1 MIDTVKSPVNVLL
14 VEDEQSHLQL
24 IKRRFEGYN
33 SNMNVIAAHSLG
45 EARALSA
52 KVALDVAIVDYNMPD
67 GRGIE
72 LVKDERKKDYPIVLM
87 TSHGDEEL
95 AVEAIKSGAFDY
107 VVKSPEALHNLPRLA
122 ERTIREW
129 TNINLR
135 KQTDK
140 KLKKQYEQLKKINN
154 ELDRFVYSASHDL
167 RAPLLSVLG
176 LINISR
182 TAALDEEQIKHL
194 DLMEGSIK
202 RLDRY
207 ISDIANYSKN
217 NRMGLQINR
226 IDIRKMIN
234 DCINDHKY
242 VAGFEDLRIEVV
254 VDDEVVLYTDEVRLK
269 IILNNLISNAFKYHN
284 TNKLDPFISV
294 RVYISAKNCKI
305 SIVDNGRGIA
315 KDHLNKI
322 FDMFYRAS
330 EYSEGSG
337 LGLYIAKEAVSKLGG
352 QIKVR
357 SVEDTETEFSLM
369 IPNKTILN
377 VSQN

>member
-1 MIDTVKSPVNVLL
+1 MINGIKSPVNVLL
-14 VEDEQSHLQL
+14 VEDEPAHFQL
-24 IKRRFEGYN
+24 IKRRFEGYD
-33 SNMNVIAAHSLG
+33 SNMIIFPAHSLL
-45 EARALSA
+45 EAKKLA
-52 KVALDVAIVDYNMPD
+52 KKVSPDLAIVDYNMPD
-67 GRGIE
+67 GNGIE
-72 LVKDERKKDYPIVLM
+72 LIKNRKENDYPIVMM

-107 VVKSPEALHNLPRLA
+107 VVKSPESMHNLPRLA

-135 KQTDK
+135 KKTDE

-182 TAALDEEQIKHL
+182 MAALDDEQIQHL

-217 NRMGLQINR
+217 NRLEIQVSK
-226 IDIRKMIN
+226 IDIRKIIQN
-234 DCINDHKY
+234 CIDDHRF
-242 VAGFEDLRIEVV
+242 VNGFGELRIEIIV
-254 VDDEVVLYTDEVRLK
+254 EEESELHTDEVRLK
-269 IILNNLISNAFKYHN
+269 IILNNLISNALKYHN
-284 TNKLDPFISV
+284 IKKLDPYVSITA
-294 RVYISAKNCKI
+294 YISPKKCKI
-305 SIVDNGRGIA
+305 SIADNGRGIG
-315 KDHLNKI
+315 KEHLGKI
-322 FDMFYRAS
+322 FNMFYRGS

-337 LGLYIAKEAVSKLGG
+337 LGLYIAKEAVAKLNGE
-352 QIKVR
+352 INVR
-357 SVEDTETEFSLM
+357 SVENVETEFSIT
-369 IPNKTILN
+369 IPNKIK
-377 VSQN
+377 